1 MVILRFTRRERMKN
15 WRKAGGMIVD
25 IAYAVTGSEP
35 ATRTRRMYFVGYSST
50 DRAMQLFGT

>member
-25 IAYAVTGSEP
+25 IAYTVTGSEP
-35 ATRTRRMYFVGYSST
+35 ATRIRRMYFVGYSST